1 MKSLLKNSVSLFV
14 VVIVLLLII
23 PLNPF
28 VLDIFF
34 ILNIALS
41 LTILLITMNIKEAL
55 EFSIFPS
62 LISKKIILLTEQ
74 YIRSDEE
81 VATCLGAI

>member
-1 MKSLLKNSVSLFV
+1 MKSIFKNVVSLFV
-14 VVIVLLLII
+14 VVIVLLLLI

-34 ILNIALS
+34 IFNIALS

-55 EFSIFPS
+55 EI
-62 LISKKIILLTEQ
+62 
-74 YIRSDEE
+74 
-81 VATCLGAI
+81 